1 MTDNTETQ
9 KPEPQKGGGNIKS
22 DFPSPMRSTNGTE
35 KEFLSGPLSRFKEFN
50 FVLRVAWEFI
60 RGFQRLHFVGP
71 CITVFGS
78 ARFGEDHKYYKLAQ
92 EMGSALADMGFTV
105 LTGGGPGI
113 MEAANRG
120 AKEVGGTSIGCNIQL
135 PHEQNPNPYLDV
147 MIDFD
152 YFFVRK
158 FMLIKYSLGF
168 VVMPGGFGTL
178 DELYEAITLM
188 QTSKIGNFPVVLMGK
203 EYYEEI
209 MGATRKFI
217 QEGTISP
224 SDLDRFFYTDS
235 IDEACAYL
243 KTNVVKRFGLKQQLF
258 VPRERQKR

>member
-1 MTDNTETQ
+1 MSENNTPSDRRKLNKLRNAQ
-9 KPEPQKGGGNIKS
+9 LRKS
-22 DFPSPMRSTNGTE
+22 LPASMKSSNGAE
-35 KEFLSGPLSRFKEFN
+35 REFLSGPLSRFREFT
-50 FVLRVAWEFI
+50 FVARVAWEFI

-78 ARFGEDHKYYKLAQ
+78 ARFKEDHKYYKLAQ
-92 EMGSALADMGFTV
+92 EMGAALADMGFTV

-120 AKEVGGTSIGCNIQL
+120 AKEVGGISIGCNIQL
-135 PHEQNPNPYLDV
+135 PHEQNPNPYLDI
-147 MIDFD
+147 MIEFD

-188 QTSKIGNFPVVLMGK
+188 QTNKIRNFPVVVMGT

-209 MGATRKFI
+209 MAAARKFI

-224 SDLDRFFYTDS
+224 SDLDRFYYTDS
-235 IDEACAYL
+235 VEDACAYL
-243 KTNVVKRFGLKQQLF
+243 KKHVVKRFGLKQHLF
-258 VPRERQKR
+258 IPQD